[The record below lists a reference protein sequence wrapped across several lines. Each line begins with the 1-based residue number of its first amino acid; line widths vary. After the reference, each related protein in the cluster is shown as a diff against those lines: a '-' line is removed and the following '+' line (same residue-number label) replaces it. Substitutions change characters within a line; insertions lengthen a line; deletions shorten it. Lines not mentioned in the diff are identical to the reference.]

1 MVNLMSNLTMSFL
14 YDWMPLAPLTDKE
27 IFGIRVSI
35 KEEFNEDVSEETCVD
50 IKEEPFEY
58 TDEDFGKKYI
68 SDRDQ
73 ATNDESYKDATH
85 GKVDGKFVA
94 EKCENKWSSNEDQA
108 TYNENYKEV
117 TNGEMRAE
125 LTRIVGKMCYKKVK
139 PINFND
145 KPYSMI
151 CNKALSD
158 TCNIIRHMRVHTKE
172 NPYICEICSKAFS
185 RKSHLMEH
193 IRIHTKEKPYSC
205 KICNKTFRS
214 RSRLVN
220 HTRIHTNKRPY
231 SCDICIKAFSEKGNQ
246 ISGKSHRIHTNV
258 KSCSCEICNKT
269 FSSNSGLVR
278 QNGVH
283 TKEICKKVCSEEG
296 ILVKH
301 DSTYNAKVIQM

>member
-1 MVNLMSNLTMSFL
+1 M
-14 YDWMPLAPLTDKE
+14 
-27 IFGIRVSI
+27 
-35 KEEFNEDVSEETCVD
+35 
-50 IKEEPFEY
+50 
-58 TDEDFGKKYI
+58 
-68 SDRDQ
+68 
-73 ATNDESYKDATH
+73 
-85 GKVDGKFVA
+85 DGKFVA

-231 SCDICIKAFSEKGNQ
+231 SCDICIKAFSEEIRIYQAKGNAYYLANKLK
-246 ISGKSHRIHTNV
+246 IHTAITFAIPSDAKWSGKSHKNAYKGETI
-258 KSCSCEICNKT
+258 KL
-269 FSSNSGLVR
+269 SGLLIS
-278 QNGVH
+278 
-283 TKEICKKVCSEEG
+283 K
-296 ILVKH
+296 
-301 DSTYNAKVIQM
+301 